1 MRVTGRLP
9 RVVALPAM
17 ALFFAFAGVA
27 DAHAVVQTAKKK
39 PTAAQTRQARARAA
53 QRAREAAARR
63 LEQEAMTAKFRHD
76 LLGNLVPEVRAAAA
90 IIYNPQ
96 TGDVL
101 WGQNQHEQRPI
112 ASLTKVMTAVTFI
125 ADDPDLNREVVVTP
139 ADVRN
144 ASVTY
149 LRNGDRLTYRDLL
162 HLALIPSD
170 NAAARVLARTSE
182 GSTAAFIDRMNE
194 MARTLGLTNTRYA
207 DPSGL
212 DPNNV
217 SSAYDISHLMAF
229 AGADAT
235 LGPIMRMQTAD
246 VRTHRGLFTVRSTNK
261 LLGTD
266 GFDVLGGKTG
276 FIRAAG
282 YCLATLLQVPQN
294 GAQVAVVILGANNS
308 TMRFW
313 DVRHLFN
320 WFVGRTAGVVGG
332 FEDEEIF
339 QLQ

>member
-1 MRVTGRLP
+1 MNEYLDARVRLDKRTGRA
-9 RVVALPAM
+9 RVIEM
-17 ALFFAFAGVA
+17 NM
-27 DAHAVVQTAKKK
+27 
-39 PTAAQTRQARARAA
+39 RQ
-53 QRAREAAARR
+53 Q
-63 LEQEAMTAKFRHD
+63 Q
-76 LLGNLVPEVRAAAA
+76 
-90 IIYNPQ
+90 
-96 TGDVL
+96 
-101 WGQNQHEQRPI
+101 
-112 ASLTKVMTAVTFI
+112 
-125 ADDPDLNREVVVTP
+125 
-139 ADVRN
+139 
-144 ASVTY
+144 
-149 LRNGDRLTYRDLL
+149 LTYVPYAEA
-162 HLALIPSD
+162 LAI
-170 NAAARVLARTSE
+170 E
-182 GSTAAFIDRMNE
+182 
-194 MARTLGLTNTRYA
+194 LGLEKTHYA

-246 VRTHRGLFTVRSTNK
+246 VRTHRGMFTVRSTNK

-266 GFDVLGGKTG
+266 GVDVLGGKTG

>member
-1 MRVTGRLP
+1 MRLNGRIT
-9 RVVALPAM
+9 RFVALPAV
-17 ALFFAFAGVA
+17 ALMFSLAGVTEA
-27 DAHAVVQTAKKK
+27 LAQTSAKRK

-53 QRAREAAARR
+53 ARARQAAAQR
-63 LEQEAMTAKFRHD
+63 LEQEAMTARFRHD

-112 ASLTKVMTAVTFI
+112 ASLTKVMTAVTFV
-125 ADDPDLNREVVVTP
+125 ADDPDLTRQVTVTP
-139 ADVRN
+139 ADVRA

-149 LRNGDRLTYRDLL
+149 LRSGDRISYRDLL
-162 HLALIPSD
+162 QLALIPSD

-182 GSTAAFIDRMNE
+182 GGTAAFVERMNE
-194 MARTLGLTNTRYA
+194 MGRSLGLTNTRFA

-212 DPNNV
+212 DARNV
-217 SSAYDISHLMAF
+217 SSAYDVSHLMAF
-229 AGADAT
+229 AAT
-235 LGPIMRMQTAD
+235 EVTLAPIMRMQTTE
-246 VRTHRGLFTVRSTNK
+246 VRTHRGPITIRSTNK
-261 LLGTD
+261 LLGTE
-266 GFDVLGGKTG
+266 GFEILGGKTG

-282 YCLATLLQVPQN
+282 YCLATLMQVPQN

-308 TMRFW
+308 TIRFW

-320 WFVGRTAGVVGG
+320 WFVGRTMGVAGG
-332 FEDEEIF
+332 FDHQEEVF